1 MHHIFKFCLFL
12 LLCTAVG
19 NAFAQDLKT
28 SINDKTAQDS
38 LRKKLDNGK
47 DSVIFTAKYIRYTK
61 LSLTKDSVILLPL
74 DTSLVNVQ
82 NFSPLLQPEHPT
94 ISNGNLG
101 LAAAPLLYEPSKRI
115 GYDIGFHALDYYAVT
130 PEDLKFYEART
141 QFTNLYFVTSGQ
153 KEQVFKGTHSQN
165 INKNLNI
172 GFNFNRA
179 DNQGI
184 YAKQRGD
191 NLNIDLFSWYRSPSK
206 RYNLWA
212 AVIFNT
218 MRAYEN
224 GSLVQTGIFDPG
236 YSKISRDAEQIKLST
251 AQNLYRKNTVFL
263 KQTYY
268 VGRIDSAADEDN
280 AALPTNKIAYTL
292 NYNNDSYSFSKNE
305 DDPYNVLPT
314 GIASSTFTKDSTHVQ
329 HVGNEFMYS
338 FFLRGKNKSVVK
350 NELKIDAGI
359 RHDFYKQE
367 YAGFKDAKSTYERS
381 EMTYQNIT
389 LLGAAGY
396 RFSDNIDLNL
406 NVQQILQGENT
417 GDFLYEAKS
426 KILLSKS
433 VGHLELGAYAQNQ
446 SPARLFNYYH
456 GNHYKWG
463 YNNFKNTK
471 VANASF
477 KYVNDKLAFSAG
489 ASYFLTS
496 NYLYF
501 AQDAENQSNAIL
513 PKQAGADISLI
524 KVEVSK
530 KWRFGSFVLENFL
543 VYQKTDQNNILRTP
557 EFYTYN
563 SFYLDKTV
571 FKVLKTNVGFDVR
584 YNTAYANYSYS
595 PATGQYYVGEN
606 NVFKTTPVVDV
617 FAKANLKRTNIF
629 IKYTYANQGFPLAGY
644 YTVNQYPMQ
653 DSMLKFGVS
662 WNFYD

>member
-1 MHHIFKFCLFL
+1 MHHVFKFCLL
-12 LLCTAVG
+12 LLFCITFSRAS
-19 NAFAQDLKT
+19 AQDLKT

-38 LRKKLDNGK
+38 LRKKLDKGK
-47 DSVIFTAKYIRYTK
+47 DSVIYTSKYIRYTK

-82 NFSPLLQPEHPT
+82 HFSPLLQPEHPT

-115 GYDIGFHALDYYAVT
+115 GYDIGFHALDYYAVL
-130 PEDLKFYEART
+130 PDNIKFYEART

-179 DNQGI
+179 DNRGI

-191 NLNIDLFSWYRSPSK
+191 NLNIDLFSWYRSANK

-212 AVIFNT
+212 TVIFNT

-224 GSLVQTGIFDPG
+224 GSLVQTDIFDPG
-236 YSKISRDAEQIKLST
+236 YSKITRDAEQIKLKT

-268 VGRIDSAADEDN
+268 VGRIDSAANKDN
-280 AALPTNKIAYTL
+280 AALPTNKIAYTFA
-292 NYNNDSYSFSKNE
+292 YNNDSYSFNKNE
-305 DDPYNVLPT
+305 ADPYNVLPP
-314 GIASSTFTKDSTHVQ
+314 GIASTAFTKDSTHVQ

-338 FFLRGKNKSVVK
+338 FFLRGKNKSIIK

-367 YAGFKDAKSTYERS
+367 YAGFKDERSTYERS
-381 EMTYQNIT
+381 QMTYQNIT
-389 LLGAAGY
+389 LLGAGGY

-406 NVQQILQGENT
+406 NVQQILQGENI
-417 GDFLYEAKS
+417 GDYLYEAKS
-426 KILLSKS
+426 KVLLSKS

-463 YNNFKNTK
+463 YNNFKKTK

-477 KYVNDKLAFSAG
+477 KYVNDQLEFSAG
-489 ASYFLTS
+489 ANYFLTS

-501 AQDAENQSNAIL
+501 GVDTANQSNAIL

-524 KVEVSK
+524 RIEVSK

-543 VYQKTDQNNILRTP
+543 AYQKTDQKSILRTP

-563 SFYLDKTV
+563 SFYLDKTF

-595 PATGQYYVGEN
+595 PATAQYYVGEN
-606 NVFKTTPVVDV
+606 TVFKTTPIVDV

-629 IKYTYANQGFPLAGY
+629 IKYSYANQNFPLTGY
-644 YTVNQYPMQ
+644 YTVNRYPMQ

>member
-1 MHHIFKFCLFL
+1 MRHFLKFCLFL
-12 LLCTAVG
+12 LFCSAFSK
-19 NAFAQDLKT
+19 AFAQDLKT

-38 LRKKLDNGK
+38 LRKKLDAGK
-47 DSVIFTAKYIRYTK
+47 DSIVFNSKYIRFTK
-61 LSLTKDSVILLPL
+61 LALTKDSVILLPL
-74 DTSLVNVQ
+74 DTSLLNVQ

-130 PEDLKFYEART
+130 PEDIKFYEART
-141 QFTNLYFVTSGQ
+141 QFTNLYFVTAGQ

-179 DNQGI
+179 DNQGV

-212 AVIFNT
+212 TVIFNT

-224 GSLVQTGIFDPG
+224 GSLVQTDIFDPG
-236 YSKISRDAEQIKLST
+236 YSKISRDAEQIKLKT

-268 VGRIDSAADEDN
+268 VGRIDSAANDDD
-280 AALPTNKIAYTL
+280 AALPTNKIAYTIS
-292 NYNNDSYSFSKNE
+292 YNNDSYSFSKNE

-314 GIASSTFTKDSTHVQ
+314 GIASPMFTKDSTHVQ
-329 HVGNEFMYS
+329 HLGNEFIYS

-359 RHDFYKQE
+359 RHDFYKQK
-367 YAGFKDAKSTYERS
+367 YAGFKDERSTYESS

-389 LLGAAGY
+389 LLGAGGY

-417 GDFLYEAKS
+417 GDYLYEAKS

-433 VGHLELGAYAQNQ
+433 VGRIELGAYAQNQ

-463 YNNFKNTK
+463 YNNFQNTK

-489 ASYFLTS
+489 ANYFLTS

-501 AQDAENQSNAIL
+501 AADTANQSNAIL

-524 KVEVSK
+524 RIEVSK

-543 VYQKTDQNNILRTP
+543 AYQKTDQKNILRTP

-563 SFYLDKTV
+563 SFYLDKTL

-595 PATGQYYVGEN
+595 PATAQYYVGEN
-606 NVFKTTPVVDV
+606 TVFKTTPVVDV
-617 FAKANLKRTNIF
+617 FAKANLKRTNLF
-629 IKYTYANQGFPLAGY
+629 LKYSYANQGYPLTGY
-644 YTVNQYPMQ
+644 YTVNRYPMQ

>member
-1 MHHIFKFCLFL
+1 MHHVFKFCLL
-12 LLCTAVG
+12 LLFCITFSRAS
-19 NAFAQDLKT
+19 AQDLKT

-38 LRKKLDNGK
+38 LRKKLDKGK
-47 DSVIFTAKYIRYTK
+47 DSVIYTSKYIRFTK

-82 NFSPLLQPEHPT
+82 HFSPLLQPEHPT

-115 GYDIGFHALDYYAVT
+115 GYDIGFHALDYYAVM
-130 PEDLKFYEART
+130 PDDIKFYEART

-179 DNQGI
+179 DNRGI

-191 NLNIDLFSWYRSPSK
+191 NLNIDLFSWYRSANK

-212 AVIFNT
+212 TVIFNT

-224 GSLVQTGIFDPG
+224 GSLVQTDIFDPG
-236 YSKISRDAEQIKLST
+236 YSKITRDAEQIRLKT

-268 VGRIDSAADEDN
+268 VGRIDSAANKDN
-280 AALPTNKIAYTL
+280 AALPTNKIAYSFA
-292 NYNNDSYSFSKNE
+292 YNNDSYSFNKNE
-305 DDPYNVLPT
+305 ADPYNVLPP
-314 GIASSTFTKDSTHVQ
+314 GIASTTFTKDSTHVQ

-338 FFLRGKNKSVVK
+338 FFLRGKNKSIIK
-350 NELKIDAGI
+350 NELKIDAGV

-367 YAGFKDAKSTYERS
+367 YAGFKDERSTYERS
-381 EMTYQNIT
+381 QMTYQNIT
-389 LLGAAGY
+389 LLGAGGY

-406 NVQQILQGENT
+406 NVQQILQGENI
-417 GDFLYEAKS
+417 GDYLYEAKS
-426 KILLSKS
+426 KVLLSKS

-463 YNNFKNTK
+463 YNNFKKTR

-477 KYVNDKLAFSAG
+477 KYVNDQLEFSAG
-489 ASYFLTS
+489 ANYFLTS

-501 AQDAENQSNAIL
+501 GVDTANQSNAIL

-524 KVEVSK
+524 RIEVSK
-530 KWRFGSFVLENFL
+530 KWRFGNFVLENFL
-543 VYQKTDQNNILRTP
+543 AYQKTDQKSILRTP

-563 SFYLDKTV
+563 SFYLDKTF

-595 PATGQYYVGEN
+595 PATAQYYVGEN
-606 NVFKTTPVVDV
+606 TFFKTTPIVDV

-629 IKYTYANQGFPLAGY
+629 IKYSYANQGFPLTGY
-644 YTVNQYPMQ
+644 YTVNRYPMQ